1 MTERNLKFYSFKGLQ
16 RKARQKS
23 GPDREVRAETTLRV
37 EETSWK
43 YGNVIGAAQGN
54 NGRIRNYPNDL
65 ARDKRI

>member
-1 MTERNLKFYSFKGLQ
+1 MTERNPKFYSFNGLQ

-43 YGNVIGAAQGN
+43 YGT
-54 NGRIRNYPNDL
+54 
-65 ARDKRI
+65 

>member
-1 MTERNLKFYSFKGLQ
+1 MTERNPKFYSFKGLQ

-43 YGNVIGAAQGN
+43 YGTSLVQRKAKMDAYEITPMTSRAI
-54 NGRIRNYPNDL
+54 RI
-65 ARDKRI
+65 